1 MKKLVCIAAIA
12 LATVQQSN
20 AQQGSF
26 FDNVS
31 LEASYGYNLALSP
44 DNVDR
49 TDFSGFNTLQ
59 LGATYQ
65 INPLWGVRG
74 TYSNTTFKHKD
85 NSDIGITYNKLTA
98 EATFNVL
105 EAINPS
111 AMPMQQAFELS
122 AHAGLGLNFGK
133 SKATDQTDM
142 MANFQVGIKPQYN
155 ISNRIGVFIDGTYI
169 MNFKQNYGFNGMSIP
184 GESETTGSYVTGL
197 IGVAIKLGR

>member
-1 MKKLVCIAAIA
+1 MKKQIMAAVAAVLGITA
-12 LATVQQSN
+12 VN
-20 AQQGSF
+20 AQEGSF
-26 FDNVS
+26 FNQVS

-105 EAINPS
+105 EAITPS
-111 AMPMQQAFELS
+111 TMPMQQAFELS

-133 SKATDQTDM
+133 SKVTDATDT
-142 MANFQVGIKPQYN
+142 MANFQIGIRPQYN
-155 ISNRIGVFIDGTYI
+155 VTNRVGIFLDGTYI
-169 MNFKQNYGFNGMSIP
+169 MNFKQNYGFNGIAVP
-184 GESETTGSYVTGL
+184 GEDETTGGYVTGL
-197 IGVAIKLGR
+197 IGVTVKLGR